1 MKKRKPR
8 IQVTSTLSPEVHALL
23 PQIEEPLSKFLD
35 HAIPNELSRSAT
47 ATSRLAEAL
56 HEVIRATVQD
66 AIREALAAGRKS
78 K

>member
-1 MKKRKPR
+1 MKKKSKRR
-8 IQVTSTLSPEVHALL
+8 QITTTLSADVADRIKDL
-23 PQIEEPLSKFLD
+23 PEPLSKFLD